1 MNNYPTDE
9 ELMRMIEELEQGQL
23 YAPKH
28 LKDDILDKARKI
40 EKRRSKNGQPVSFRM
55 YTLKMAVGMA
65 AAVLLVFMI
74 PAGSGSDLAGTGVL
88 HSRWEALEE
97 RSLSE
102 ETDRASLDE
111 RITSHMDEKRKAAGR
126 LFEKVGNIFRREDL
140 GGNDDEN

>member
-1 MNNYPTDE
+1 MNDYPTEE
-9 ELMRMIEELEQGQL
+9 ELNRMIEELEREQL

-28 LKDDILDKARKI
+28 LKEDILFKARKI
-40 EKRRSKNGQPVSFRM
+40 EKRRNKNVQPVSFRM

-74 PAGSGSDLAGTGVL
+74 PAGSGSSV
-88 HSRWEALEE
+88 
-97 RSLSE
+97 
-102 ETDRASLDE
+102 SLDE
-111 RITSHMDEKRKAAGR
+111 RITSHMDEKREEAGR